1 MHYTPPPRD
10 PKAPPVRINLLSD
23 TQTRPT
29 AGMREAMARAEVG
42 DEQIGDDPTVNQL
55 CERVADLLGKE
66 AAVFMPSGTMCN
78 VAATLVHCRPGD
90 EILAHETAHIIARE
104 GGAHAALGG
113 FQITPL
119 KGEDGQFSPEA
130 FKAALHPRSRYQP
143 PQTVV
148 SVEQTANIGGGTIWK
163 KAALDEVVE
172 IAKANGMATHMDGAR
187 LLNATVAT
195 GISASDMAAG
205 WDSAWIDFS
214 KGLGAPIGGVIAGSR
229 AFIDE
234 VWRWKQ
240 RLGGSMRQAG
250 VCAAACVYALDHN
263 VDRLA
268 EDHANAR
275 ALARGLSQIAGV
287 EVQQPETNLVFF
299 KPDGAGVS
307 GEKMVAALRP
317 RGVLLAMMDG
327 RIRACTHLDV
337 TADDDRGDGRA
348 RQGDRARGV
357 GSGSIAQ
364 KSGTTPPARAGG
376 VVRLQRGDR
385 LAAATAAATT
395 ATTSAATTA
404 AGIEQRRIV
413 TRIGVILGMDSGRGS
428 AASCGANARTAGQR
442 IVPQPHNANGSQ

>member
-1 MHYTPPPRD
+1 MFYTPPPRD
-10 PKAPPVRINLLSD
+10 PRAPPLRINLLSD

-29 AGMREAMARAEVG
+29 QAMREAMARAEVG
-42 DEQIGDDPTVNQL
+42 DEQIGDDPTVNAL

-113 FQITPL
+113 FQIMPL
-119 KGEDGQFSPEA
+119 PGADGQFAPET
-130 FKAALHPRSRYQP
+130 FRGALHPRSRYQP
-143 PQTVV
+143 PQAVV
-148 SVEQTANIGGGTIWK
+148 SVEQTANIGGGTIWTK
-163 KAALDEVVE
+163 TALDQVVE
-172 IAKANGMATHMDGAR
+172 IARGNGLATHMDGAR
-187 LLNATVAT
+187 LLNACVAT
-195 GISASDMAAG
+195 GISASEMAKG

-214 KGLGAPIGGVIAGSR
+214 KGLGAPIGGVLAGSS

-250 VCAAACVYALDHN
+250 ICAAACIHALDHH

-299 KPDGAGVS
+299 KPDAAGVS
-307 GEKMVAALRP
+307 GEAMVAALRKH
-317 RGVLLAMMDG
+317 GVLLAMMDG

-337 TADDDRGDGRA
+337 TAGMIEETVGLVREIVRGA
-348 RQGDRARGV
+348 
-357 GSGSIAQ
+357 
-364 KSGTTPPARAGG
+364 
-376 VVRLQRGDR
+376 
-385 LAAATAAATT
+385 
-395 ATTSAATTA
+395 
-404 AGIEQRRIV
+404 
-413 TRIGVILGMDSGRGS
+413 
-428 AASCGANARTAGQR
+428 
-442 IVPQPHNANGSQ
+442 

>member
-1 MHYTPPPRD
+1 MTYTPAPRN
-10 PKAPPVRINLLSD
+10 PLAPPVRINLLSD

-29 AGMREAMARAEVG
+29 AGMREAIARAEVG
-42 DEQIGDDPTVNQL
+42 DEQIGDDPSVNLL

-78 VAATLVHCRPGD
+78 VAATLTHCRPGD

-119 KGEDGQFSPEA
+119 PGADGQFSPDTFA
-130 FKAALHPRSRYQP
+130 RALHPRSRYQP

-163 KAALDEVVE
+163 KAALDQVAR
-172 IAKANGMATHMDGAR
+172 IAKDNGLATHMDGAR
-187 LLNATVAT
+187 LLNACVAT
-195 GISASDMAAG
+195 RVSASEMANG

-214 KGLGAPIGGVIAGSR
+214 KGLGAPVGAAMAGSR
-229 AFIDE
+229 EFIDE

-250 VCAAACVYALDHN
+250 VCAAACVYALDHH

-268 EDHANAR
+268 DDHANAR
-275 ALARGLSQIAGV
+275 ALARGLAQINGMD
-287 EVQQPETNLVFF
+287 VQQPETNLVFF

-307 GEKMVAALRP
+307 GEKMVERLGE

-337 TADDDRGDGRA
+337 TAEMIEET
-348 RQGDRARGV
+348 V
-357 GSGSIAQ
+357 GL
-364 KSGTTPPARAGG
+364 
-376 VVRLQRGDR
+376 VR
-385 LAAATAAATT
+385 
-395 ATTSAATTA
+395 
-404 AGIEQRRIV
+404 EIV
-413 TRIGVILGMDSGRGS
+413 
-428 AASCGANARTAGQR
+428 RTA
-442 IVPQPHNANGSQ
+442 

>member
-1 MHYTPPPRD
+1 MTYYTPSPRD
-10 PKAPPVRINLLSD
+10 PAAAPVRINLLSD

-29 AGMREAMARAEVG
+29 PGMREAIARAEVG
-42 DEQIGDDPTVNQL
+42 DEQIGDDPTVNLL

-119 KGEDGQFSPEA
+119 SGADGQFSPDT
-130 FKAALHPRSRYQP
+130 FRGALHPRSRYQP

-163 KAALDEVVE
+163 KAALDEVVQ
-172 IAKANGMATHMDGAR
+172 IAKQHDMATHMDGAR
-187 LLNATVAT
+187 LLNACVAT
-195 GISASDMAAG
+195 GISARDMAAG

-214 KGLGAPIGGVIAGSR
+214 KGLGAPVGGVIAGSHD
-229 AFIDE
+229 FIDE

-250 VCAAACVYALDHN
+250 VCAAACVYALDRH

-268 EDHANAR
+268 DDHANAR
-275 ALARGLSQIAGV
+275 ALARGLSQIQGI

-307 GEKMVAALRP
+307 GDDMIKALRQ

-327 RIRACTHLDV
+327 RIRACTHLNV
-337 TADDDRGDGRA
+337 SADMIEEMVGLVREIVRRA
-348 RQGDRARGV
+348 
-357 GSGSIAQ
+357 
-364 KSGTTPPARAGG
+364 
-376 VVRLQRGDR
+376 
-385 LAAATAAATT
+385 
-395 ATTSAATTA
+395 
-404 AGIEQRRIV
+404 
-413 TRIGVILGMDSGRGS
+413 
-428 AASCGANARTAGQR
+428 
-442 IVPQPHNANGSQ
+442 

>member
-10 PKAPPVRINLLSD
+10 PKAPPIRINLLSD

-29 AGMREAMARAEVG
+29 PGMRDAMARAEVG
-42 DEQIGDDPTVNQL
+42 DEQIGDDPTVNLL

-78 VAATLVHCRPGD
+78 VTATLSWCRPGD

-119 KGEDGQFSPEA
+119 KGPDGKFSPET
-130 FKAALHPRSRYQP
+130 FRAALHPRSRYQP

-163 KAALDEVVE
+163 KADLDEVVK
-172 IAKANGMATHMDGAR
+172 IARASGLATHMDGAR

-195 GISASDMAAG
+195 GISARDMAAG

-229 AFIDE
+229 DFIDN

-268 EDHANAR
+268 DDHANAR
-275 ALARGLSQIAGV
+275 ALARGLSQIEGI

-337 TADDDRGDGRA
+337 TADMIEEMVGLVREIVRGA
-348 RQGDRARGV
+348 
-357 GSGSIAQ
+357 
-364 KSGTTPPARAGG
+364 
-376 VVRLQRGDR
+376 
-385 LAAATAAATT
+385 
-395 ATTSAATTA
+395 
-404 AGIEQRRIV
+404 
-413 TRIGVILGMDSGRGS
+413 
-428 AASCGANARTAGQR
+428 
-442 IVPQPHNANGSQ
+442 

>member
-1 MHYTPPPRD
+1 MLYTPPPRD
-10 PKAPPVRINLLSD
+10 PQALPVRINLLSD

-29 AGMREAMARAEVG
+29 PAMREAMARAEVG
-42 DEQIGDDPTVNQL
+42 DEQIGDDPTVNLL

-78 VAATLVHCRPGD
+78 VAATLVHCRPGE
-90 EILAHETAHIIARE
+90 EILAHETAHIVARE

-113 FQITPL
+113 FQIMPL
-119 KGEDGQFSPEA
+119 SGADGQFSPDTLR
-130 FKAALHPRSRYQP
+130 KALHPRSRYQP

-163 KAALDEVVE
+163 KAALDEIVQ
-172 IAKANGMATHMDGAR
+172 IAKTAGMATHMDGAR
-187 LLNATVAT
+187 LLNACVAT
-195 GISASDMAAG
+195 GISARDMTAG

-214 KGLGAPIGGVIAGSR
+214 KGLGAPIGGAIAGSR

-250 VCAAACVYALDHN
+250 ICAAACVYALDHH

-275 ALARGLSQIAGV
+275 ALARGLSQISGF
-287 EVQQPETNLVFF
+287 EVQEPETNLVFF
-299 KPDGAGVS
+299 KPDGAGVA
-307 GEKMVAALRP
+307 GGKMVAELRK

-337 TADDDRGDGRA
+337 TAAMMEEMIGYVREIVRGA
-348 RQGDRARGV
+348 
-357 GSGSIAQ
+357 
-364 KSGTTPPARAGG
+364 
-376 VVRLQRGDR
+376 
-385 LAAATAAATT
+385 
-395 ATTSAATTA
+395 
-404 AGIEQRRIV
+404 
-413 TRIGVILGMDSGRGS
+413 
-428 AASCGANARTAGQR
+428 
-442 IVPQPHNANGSQ
+442 

>member
-1 MHYTPPPRD
+1 MLFTPPPVD

-23 TQTRPT
+23 TQTKPT
-29 AGMREAMARAEVG
+29 PAMRQAMARAEVG
-42 DEQIGDDPTVNQL
+42 DEQVGDDPSVNLL

-90 EILAHETAHIIARE
+90 EILAHETAHVIARE

-119 KGEDGQFSPEA
+119 RGDDGQFSPQT

-143 PQTVV
+143 PQVLV

-163 KAALDEVVE
+163 KAALDDVVN
-172 IAKANGMATHMDGAR
+172 IARANGMATHMDGAR

-195 GISASDMAAG
+195 GIAARDMAAG

-250 VCAAACVYALDHN
+250 VCAAACIYALDHN

-287 EVQQPETNLVFF
+287 EVQEPETNLVFF
-299 KPDGAGVS
+299 KPDGAGVA
-307 GEKMVAALRP
+307 GDKMVAALNK

-337 TADDDRGDGRA
+337 TAPMIEEMVGHVREIVRA
-348 RQGDRARGV
+348 A
-357 GSGSIAQ
+357 
-364 KSGTTPPARAGG
+364 
-376 VVRLQRGDR
+376 
-385 LAAATAAATT
+385 
-395 ATTSAATTA
+395 
-404 AGIEQRRIV
+404 
-413 TRIGVILGMDSGRGS
+413 
-428 AASCGANARTAGQR
+428 
-442 IVPQPHNANGSQ
+442 

>member
-1 MHYTPPPRD
+1 MHYTPAPRD
-10 PKAPPVRINLLSD
+10 PKAPPVHINLLSD

-42 DEQIGDDPTVNQL
+42 DEQIGDDPTVNL
-55 CERVADLLGKE
+55 LNERVAELLGKE

-90 EILAHETAHIIARE
+90 EILAHESAHIIARE

-119 KGEDGQFSPEA
+119 KGDDGQFAPET
-130 FKAALHPRSRYQP
+130 FRAALHPRTRYQP

-163 KAALDEVVE
+163 KAALDQVVQ
-172 IAKANGMATHMDGAR
+172 IAKAHDIATHMDGAR
-187 LLNATVAT
+187 LLNACVAT
-195 GISASDMAAG
+195 GISARDMAAG

-229 AFIDE
+229 EFIDQ

-250 VCAAACVYALDHN
+250 ICAAACTYALDHH
-263 VDRLA
+263 VIRLA
-268 EDHANAR
+268 DDHANAR
-275 ALARGLSQIAGV
+275 ALARGLAQIEGV

-299 KPDGAGVS
+299 KPDGAGIT
-307 GEKMVAALRP
+307 GDDMVARLRQ

-337 TADDDRGDGRA
+337 SADMIEETVGLVREI
-348 RQGDRARGV
+348 ARG
-357 GSGSIAQ
+357 G
-364 KSGTTPPARAGG
+364 
-376 VVRLQRGDR
+376 
-385 LAAATAAATT
+385 
-395 ATTSAATTA
+395 
-404 AGIEQRRIV
+404 
-413 TRIGVILGMDSGRGS
+413 
-428 AASCGANARTAGQR
+428 
-442 IVPQPHNANGSQ
+442 

>member
-1 MHYTPPPRD
+1 MHYTPAPRD
-10 PKAPPVRINLLSD
+10 PKAAHVRINLLSD

-29 AGMREAMARAEVG
+29 PAMREAMARADVG
-42 DEQIGDDPTVNQL
+42 DEQIGDDPTVNLL

-78 VAATLVHCRPGD
+78 VAATLAWCRPGD
-90 EILAHETAHIIARE
+90 EILAHVSAHIIARE
-104 GGAHAALGG
+104 GGAQAALGG

-119 KGEDGQFSPEA
+119 TGDDGQFSPET
-130 FKAALHPRSRYQP
+130 FRAALHPRSRYQP

-163 KAALDEVVE
+163 KTALDEIVH

-187 LLNATVAT
+187 LLNACVAS
-195 GISASDMAAG
+195 GIPARDMASG

-214 KGLGAPIGGVIAGSR
+214 KGLGAPVGGAFAGSR
-229 AFIDE
+229 QFIDD

-250 VCAAACVYALDHN
+250 ICAAACVYSLDHH

-268 EDHANAR
+268 DDHANAR
-275 ALARGLSQIAGV
+275 ALARGLSQINGV

-307 GEKMVAALRP
+307 GDRMVAELRK
-317 RGVLLAMMDG
+317 RGVLLAVMDG

-337 TADDDRGDGRA
+337 TAA
-348 RQGDRARGV
+348 M
-357 GSGSIAQ
+357 
-364 KSGTTPPARAGG
+364 
-376 VVRLQRGDR
+376 
-385 LAAATAAATT
+385 
-395 ATTSAATTA
+395 
-404 AGIEQRRIV
+404 IEQTVGLVREIV
-413 TRIGVILGMDSGRGS
+413 RG
-428 AASCGANARTAGQR
+428 A
-442 IVPQPHNANGSQ
+442 